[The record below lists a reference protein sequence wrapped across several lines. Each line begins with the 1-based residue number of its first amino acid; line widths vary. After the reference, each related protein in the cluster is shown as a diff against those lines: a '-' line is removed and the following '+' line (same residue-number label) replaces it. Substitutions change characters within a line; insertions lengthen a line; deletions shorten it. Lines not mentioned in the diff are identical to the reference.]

1 MVQAQV
7 TRMRKKPPPSQP
19 EPQDTAAR
27 ATTATTAP
35 GTAQAQQLE
44 NVERASATAAL
55 NAETKPAQEKKQEQ
69 EQEEEGAAGPL
80 SLIVHVLS
88 ASGLPKMDLNGKADP
103 YIVLKC
109 GKAKVQKSKVV
120 PKSLSPVWNDAHFQ
134 FSAVEES
141 DELVVTMFDKD
152 KGCKDDPM
160 GEVRVPVSDMDGQER
175 PYILQPTKGCKAP
188 KGEIVMSCVSVAPA
202 AASTARRSSLLR
214 PEPGSPVRYTRTFS
228 CVV

>member
-1 MVQAQV
+1 
-7 TRMRKKPPPSQP
+7 
-19 EPQDTAAR
+19 
-27 ATTATTAP
+27 
-35 GTAQAQQLE
+35 
-44 NVERASATAAL
+44 
-55 NAETKPAQEKKQEQ
+55 
-69 EQEEEGAAGPL
+69 
-80 SLIVHVLS
+80 
-88 ASGLPKMDLNGKADP
+88 
-103 YIVLKC
+103 
-109 GKAKVQKSKVV
+109 
-120 PKSLSPVWNDAHFQ
+120 VWKDAHFQ